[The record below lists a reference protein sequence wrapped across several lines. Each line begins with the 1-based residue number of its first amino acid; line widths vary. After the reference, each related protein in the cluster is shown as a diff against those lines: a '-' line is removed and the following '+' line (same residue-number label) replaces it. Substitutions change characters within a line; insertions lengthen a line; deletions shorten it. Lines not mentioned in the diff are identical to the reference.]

1 MAVFAS
7 IIDSGDLLMTIGSSF
22 VAALSVALVSSLG
35 IWGGA
40 RYVDLSQDGRSV
52 AAGLALVVGIFGL
65 VATIAIIVLG
75 IALMVAG

>member
-35 IWGGA
+35 VWGGA